1 MGLRRVFGIVFAS
14 LGFASLLL
22 SILLFIYVT
31 YAIIETNNILQ
42 GLAYLY
48 SLFFWLVSTVLY
60 LAGYLIS
67 LGVKSRLL
75 AVLFTVG
82 GAINLFAG
90 SALTVFLTVFLLA
103 QYGFN
108 ITIVSV
114 IGSLLPLF
122 LLLSIIILVGIAFIL
137 AGRRKL

>member
-22 SILLFIYVT
+22 SILFFIYVT

-48 SLFFWLVSTVLY
+48 SLFFWLVSTILY
-60 LAGYLIS
+60 LVGFLIS

-114 IGSLLPLF
+114 IGSLLFLF
-122 LLLSIIILVGIAFIL
+122 LLLFIIILVGIAFIL

>member
-14 LGFASLLL
+14 LGFAFLLL
-22 SILLFIYVT
+22 SILFFIYVT
-31 YAIIETNNILQ
+31 YVIIETAEP
-42 GLAYLY
+42 LAALGYVYSIYLW
-48 SLFFWLVSTVLY
+48 FVSTVLY
-60 LAGYLIS
+60 LVGFLIS

-90 SALTVFLTVFLLA
+90 SAITVFLTVDLLA
-103 QYGFN
+103 RHGFD
-108 ITIVSV
+108 ITSV
-114 IGSLLPLF
+114 IVRNSLF
-122 LLLSIIILVGIAFIL
+122 LLLFIIILVGIAFIL

>member
-31 YAIIETNNILQ
+31 YEITKTPPRGDFGALLVGI
-42 GLAYLY
+42 AYLIP
-48 SLFFWLVSTVLY
+48 LFFWLVSTVLY
-60 LAGYLIS
+60 VAGYLIS
-67 LGVKSRLL
+67 IGVKSRLL

-82 GAINLFAG
+82 GAINLFTG
-90 SALTVFLTVFLLA
+90 SALTVFLLA
-103 QYGFN
+103 QHGFD
-108 ITIVSV
+108 ITSISV
-114 IGSLLPLF
+114 RESLPF
-122 LLLSIIILVGIAFIL
+122 LSIIILVGIAFIL

>member
-22 SILLFIYVT
+22 SILLFIYAIYVT
-31 YAIIETNNILQ
+31 TKTPPRGDFGALALV
-42 GLAYLY
+42 GLAFLP
-48 SLFFWLVSTVLY
+48 SVLLWPISTVLY
-60 LAGYLIS
+60 VAGYLIS
-67 LGVKSRLL
+67 IGVKSRLL

-90 SALTVFLTVFLLA
+90 SALTVFLLA
-103 QYGFN
+103 EHGFD
-108 ITIVSV
+108 ITSV
-114 IGSLLPLF
+114 NVRELLPF
-122 LLLSIIILVGIAFIL
+122 LSIIILVGIAFIL

>member
-22 SILLFIYVT
+22 SIWAFIEAIY
-31 YAIIETNNILQ
+31 IIEKTP
-42 GLAYLY
+42 
-48 SLFFWLVSTVLY
+48 SLIAGIAFLPSVLLWLVSTVLY
-60 LAGYLIS
+60 VAGFLIS
-67 LGVKSRLL
+67 IGVKSRLL

-90 SALTVFLTVFLLA
+90 SALTVDLLA
-103 QYGFN
+103 QHGFD
-108 ITIVSV
+108 ITSVSV
-114 IGSLLPLF
+114 RESLPF
-122 LLLSIIILVGIAFIL
+122 FSIIILVGMAFIL

>member
-22 SILLFIYVT
+22 SILLFIYSIYVIT
-31 YAIIETNNILQ
+31 KTPPRGDFGGLLV
-42 GLAYLY
+42 GLAFLP
-48 SLFFWLVSTVLY
+48 SVLLWPVSTVLY
-60 LAGYLIS
+60 VAGHLIS

-82 GAINLFAG
+82 GAINLFTG
-90 SALTVFLTVFLLA
+90 SALTVFLLAQHGFDITRVFLP
-103 QYGFN
+103 Y
-108 ITIVSV
+108 
-114 IGSLLPLF
+114 
-122 LLLSIIILVGIAFIL
+122 LSIIILVGIAFIL

>member
-22 SILLFIYVT
+22 SILFFIYVT

-60 LAGYLIS
+60 LVGFLIS
-67 LGVKSRLL
+67 LGVKSKLL

-114 IGSLLPLF
+114 IGSLLFLF
-122 LLLSIIILVGIAFIL
+122 LLLFIIILVGIAFIL

>member
-22 SILLFIYVT
+22 SVWAFIEAI
-31 YAIIETNNILQ
+31 YAITRTPHP
-42 GLAYLY
+42 LAGIAFLP
-48 SLFFWLVSTVLY
+48 SVLFWLVSTVLY
-60 LAGYLIS
+60 VAGYLIS

-90 SALTVFLTVFLLA
+90 SALTVYLLA
-103 QYGFN
+103 QHGFD
-108 ITIVSV
+108 ITSVSV
-114 IGSLLPLF
+114 IESLPF
-122 LLLSIIILVGIAFIL
+122 LSIIILVGIAFIL

>member
-1 MGLRRVFGIVFAS
+1 MV
-14 LGFASLLL
+14 
-22 SILLFIYVT
+22 
-31 YAIIETNNILQ
+31 
-42 GLAYLY
+42 
-48 SLFFWLVSTVLY
+48 
-60 LAGYLIS
+60 GYLIS

-75 AVLFTVG
+75 AVLFAVG

-114 IGSLLPLF
+114 IGSLLFLF
-122 LLLSIIILVGIAFIL
+122 LLLFIIILVGIAFIL

>member
-14 LGFASLLL
+14 LGFASLLYSIYMLYFAFYEATNLL
-22 SILLFIYVT
+22 SAVGAFIVFV
-31 YAIIETNNILQ
+31 LV
-42 GLAYLY
+42 
-48 SLFFWLVSTVLY
+48 WLVSTVLY
-60 LAGYLIS
+60 VAGYLIS

-82 GAINLFAG
+82 GAINLFIG
-90 SALTVFLTVFLLA
+90 SAQTVYLIVFVRKFIL
-103 QYGFN
+103 F
-108 ITIVSV
+108 IV
-114 IGSLLPLF
+114 

>member
-22 SILLFIYVT
+22 SILYFIYAIYVT
-31 YAIIETNNILQ
+31 TKTPPREDLLAGLVFALSIL
-42 GLAYLY
+42 L
-48 SLFFWLVSTVLY
+48 WLVSTVLY
-60 LAGYLIS
+60 VAGYLIS

-82 GAINLFAG
+82 GAINLFTG
-90 SALTVFLTVFLLA
+90 SALTVFLLA
-103 QYGFN
+103 QHGFN
-108 ITIVSV
+108 ITSVSV
-114 IGSLLPLF
+114 IESLPY
-122 LLLSIIILVGIAFIL
+122 LSIIILVGIAFIL

>member
-31 YAIIETNNILQ
+31 YEITKTPSILA
-42 GLAYLY
+42 GVAYLIP
-48 SLFFWLVSTVLY
+48 LFFWLVSTVLY
-60 LAGYLIS
+60 LVGFLIS

-90 SALTVFLTVFLLA
+90 SALTVFTVFIE
-103 QYGFN
+103 F
-108 ITIVSV
+108 IPFI
-114 IGSLLPLF
+114 F

-137 AGRRKL
+137 AGRMKL

>member
-31 YAIIETNNILQ
+31 YEITKTPSILA
-42 GLAYLY
+42 GIAYLIP
-48 SLFFWLVSTVLY
+48 LFFWLVSTVLY
-60 LAGYLIS
+60 VAGYLIS

-82 GAINLFAG
+82 GAINLFTG
-90 SALTVFLTVFLLA
+90 SALTVFLLA
-103 QYGFN
+103 QRGFN
-108 ITIVSV
+108 ITSASV
-114 IGSLLPLF
+114 IESLPY
-122 LLLSIIILVGIAFIL
+122 LSIIILVGIAFIL